1 MRAAGIVVVH
11 TPLDNVLS
19 HALDTSAFGV
29 ARLKARFGE
38 SLRPYDLVWPYV
50 ATHENEAI
58 QPSYILCNLARRSE
72 VRTPRALVY
81 IDLSQAARL
90 EAIQSDLQGPRQA
103 IVDYCKSEAI
113 SKP

>member
-1 MRAAGIVVVH
+1 M
-11 TPLDNVLS
+11 S
-19 HALDTSAFGV
+19 HALNTSVLGV

-38 SLRPYDLVWPYV
+38 SLRPYDLVWPHV
-50 ATHENEAI
+50 STHENEAI
-58 QPSYILCNLARRSE
+58 QPSYILCNQARRSE
-72 VRTPRALVY
+72 VRTPEGTCINRPKL
-81 IDLSQAARL
+81 ARS